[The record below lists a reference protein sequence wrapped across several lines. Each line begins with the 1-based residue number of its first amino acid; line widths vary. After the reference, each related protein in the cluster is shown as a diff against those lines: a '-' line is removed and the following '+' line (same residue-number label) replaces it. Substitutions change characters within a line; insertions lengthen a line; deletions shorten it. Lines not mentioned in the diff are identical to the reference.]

1 MYKRQAQ
8 LPALPRYPDVSG
20 DGLVS
25 AVDALQVINELS
37 RIISG
42 QSGSGEGE
50 WIAAASSEMNLAAS
64 NSQLTLAGQLST
76 GVAEGSDIEPSES
89 VQSDVE
95 SKISKTSVFD
105 DAASMQLDSIVDSL
119 AADNAAV
126 RMQSDT
132 EDVDDWFASL

>member
-1 MYKRQAQ
+1 M
-8 LPALPRYPDVSG
+8 
-20 DGLVS
+20 
-25 AVDALQVINELS
+25 INELS

-50 WIAAASSEMNLAAS
+50 WIATASSEMNLAAS
-64 NSQLTLAGQLST
+64 NSQLTLAGQLRT

>member
-1 MYKRQAQ
+1 M
-8 LPALPRYPDVSG
+8 DSCG
-20 DGLVS
+20 
-25 AVDALQVINELS
+25 I
-37 RIISG
+37 
-42 QSGSGEGE
+42 
-50 WIAAASSEMNLAAS
+50 SEMNLAAS

-76 GVAEGSDIEPSES
+76 GVAGVRYRAVES

-132 EDVDDWFASL
+132 EDVDDWFASYSYGILVLPKCPSVNASLRTLRVDSCFRASEFNETEPLD